1 MSRLVV
7 VSNRVPNPRA
17 TQPQAGG
24 LSVALSG
31 ALKRRGGMWFGWDG
45 QLSQGPVSRPRIEQ
59 ADGIDYAT
67 LPLSRADYD
76 DFYLG
81 YSNAVIWPVFHF
93 NLGAMDYQRSHS
105 EGYAR
110 VNALFADALTPLLEP
125 DDTLWVHDYH
135 LMPLARE
142 LRERG
147 VRQRIGFFL
156 HIPFPDYDV
165 LRAMPGHRQ
174 LLEDLCRFD
183 LLGFQTENDRH
194 AFEESASLA
203 VGALVHEPGRLRH
216 RNRELRTGVYPV
228 GVDVDELADVSQRTL
243 TAPRVRRLLDGL
255 GERDLIIGVDR
266 LDYSKGLEQR
276 FRAFETLLQDYAHRR
291 GHTVLMQIAS
301 PSRSSISEYADLRQ
315 RLEGLTGHINGTYAD
330 LDWAPIHYLN
340 KTFARGS
347 LMGLYRAARVG
358 LVTPLRDGMNL
369 VAKEYV
375 SSQDPENPGVL
386 VLSEL
391 AGAAAELE
399 AAVLVNPYDLDSI
412 AAGVNTALAM
422 PLPER
427 RRRHAQMMDVLR
439 ANAIDVWEARFMA
452 DLTGPAE
459 SAD

>member
-7 VSNRVPNPRA
+7 ASNRVPNPRGS
-17 TQPQAGG
+17 QPQAGG
-24 LSVALSG
+24 LAVALSG
-31 ALKRRGGMWFGWDG
+31 ALRRNGGLWFGWNG
-45 QLSQGPVSRPRIEQ
+45 QLSQTAVSRPRMDQ
-59 ADGIDYAT
+59 AEGIDYAT
-67 LPLSRADYD
+67 LPLSKDDYD

-93 NLGAMDYQRSHS
+93 NLGAMSYERRYS
-105 EGYAR
+105 EAYAR
-110 VNALFADALTPLLEP
+110 VNDLFADALAPLVQP
-125 DDTLWVHDYH
+125 DDVIWVHDYH
-135 LMPLARE
+135 LMPMARE

-165 LRAMPGHRQ
+165 LRAMPGHRR
-174 LLEDLCRFD
+174 LLEDLCRYD
-183 LLGFQTENDRH
+183 LLGFQTDNDRH
-194 AFEESASLA
+194 AFEESASRA
-203 VGALVHEPGRLRH
+203 VGALVETSGVVRH
-216 RNRELRTGVYPV
+216 RNRRLRTGVYPV
-228 GVDVDELADVSQRTL
+228 GVDVDELADLSRRTL

-255 GERDLIIGVDR
+255 GERDLVVGVDR

-276 FRAFETLLQDYAHRR
+276 LRAVEALLQDYPHRR
-291 GHTVLMQIAS
+291 GHTVMMQIAS

-315 RLEGLTGHINGTYAD
+315 RLEGLAGHINGSYGD

-340 KTFARGS
+340 RTFARGS

-369 VAKEYV
+369 VAKEFV
-375 SSQDPENPGVL
+375 TSQDPDNPGVL

-399 AAVLVNPYDLDSI
+399 DAILVNPYDVDAI
-412 AAGVNTALAM
+412 AAAINAALAM

-427 RRRHAQMMDVLR
+427 RRRHQRMMNRLR
-439 ANAIDVWEARFMA
+439 ENAIDVWEKRFLD
-452 DLTGPAE
+452 DLDWHIA
-459 SAD
+459 

>member
-17 TQPQAGG
+17 SQPQAGG
-24 LSVALSG
+24 LAVALTD
-31 ALKRRGGMWFGWDG
+31 ALKRNGGLWFGWNG
-45 QLSQGPVSRPRIEQ
+45 QLSQTPVSRPKLEQ

-67 LPLSRADYD
+67 LPLCKADYD

-81 YSNAVIWPVFHF
+81 YANAVIWPVFHF
-93 NLGAMDYQRSHS
+93 NLGAMDYQRRYS

-110 VNALFADALTPLLEP
+110 ANALFADALAPLVSA
-125 DDTLWVHDYH
+125 DDTIWVHDYH

-165 LRAMPGHRQ
+165 LRAMPGHRR

-183 LLGFQTENDRH
+183 LLGFQTDNDRH
-194 AFEESASLA
+194 AFEESASRA
-203 VGALVHEPGRLRH
+203 IGALVREPGRLRH

-228 GVDVDELADVSQRTL
+228 GVDVAELASLARRTL

-276 FRAFETLLQDYAHRR
+276 FRAFEALLQDYPHRR
-291 GHTVLMQIAS
+291 GHAVLMQIAS
-301 PSRSSISEYADLRQ
+301 PSRSDINEYAELRQ
-315 RLEGLTGHINGTYAD
+315 RLEGLSGHINGCYAD

-340 KTFARGS
+340 RTFARGS
-347 LMGLYRAARVG
+347 VMGLYRAARVG

-369 VAKEYV
+369 VAKEFV
-375 SSQDPENPGVL
+375 TSQDPDNPGVL

-399 AAVLVNPYDLDSI
+399 DAVLVNPYDVDAI
-412 AAGVNTALAM
+412 AAGINTALAM

-427 RRRHAQMMDVLR
+427 QRRHRRMMAVLHEHSIG
-439 ANAIDVWEARFMA
+439 AWEKRFLD
-452 DLTGPAE
+452 DLAATA
-459 SAD
+459 A